1 MLLMAAGPSQCL
13 VVKIARLWYINLVD
27 NLGQYNFK
35 VGSTASAK
43 SRNFAHE

>member
-1 MLLMAAGPSQCL
+1 MRNFLVMVATCNITVRVQGYWMYALMS
-13 VVKIARLWYINLVD
+13 D
-27 NLGQYNFK
+27 FK